1 MAKKPSDTI
10 TVDAPADAPLG
21 LETAPPPAAPPADAA
36 PAAAAAAPPP
46 APADPYSGEVEALSE
61 EGARFLAEIGRGRPA
76 RFVEEEQEEPEEDV
90 CALVLAE
97 VKKQTGLTHVGAE
110 VRNLYPAPRGF
121 SVEFAF
127 SKEQQPSMLV
137 FLRLSG
143 EEAERIAHLWRRY
156 LYTCERGE

>member
-1 MAKKPSDTI
+1 MAKKPSDTTI
-10 TVDAPADAPLG
+10 AIDSPADAPAD
-21 LETAPPPAAPPADAA
+21 LEAAPP
-36 PAAAAAAPPP
+36 AAAPPP
-46 APADPYSGEVEALSE
+46 APPAPAPSPEAAPPSVPAADPYPGEVEELERAARSFLE
-61 EGARFLAEIGRGRPA
+61 ETGRFGFR
-76 RFVEEEQEEPEEDV
+76 EEPEEDV

-127 SKEQQPSMLV
+127 SKEQQPSMMIA
-137 FLRLSG
+137 LRLSG

-156 LYTCERGE
+156 LYACERGE